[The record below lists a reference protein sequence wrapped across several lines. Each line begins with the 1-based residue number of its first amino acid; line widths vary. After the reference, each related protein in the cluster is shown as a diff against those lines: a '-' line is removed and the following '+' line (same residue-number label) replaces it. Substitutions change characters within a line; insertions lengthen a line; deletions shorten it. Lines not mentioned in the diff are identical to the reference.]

1 MSSSPAKTIRNKRLK
16 TTAIVAAALLLL
28 DFVYN
33 QFSHGIGSWYMH
45 LVPAVV
51 LLAGF
56 APAFVVARFGE
67 PKPVLIEL
75 WRMGLSA
82 VVSAMILS
90 GILEIAGSEAR
101 SLAYFVL
108 AGFFLWLTAATLYV
122 VDIAKKGNRR

>member
-1 MSSSPAKTIRNKRLK
+1 LSSSPAKTIRNKRLK
-16 TTAIVAAALLLL
+16 TTVIVAAGLFLL

-45 LVPAVV
+45 LVPTVV

-82 VVSAMILS
+82 VVAAMILT
-90 GILEIAGSEAR
+90 GILEIAGSETR
-101 SLAYFVL
+101 SLASFYGVGIL
-108 AGFFLWLTAATLYV
+108 LWLIAATLYLLYLARKEA
-122 VDIAKKGNRR
+122 DR